1 MTIDGNATT
10 NFQTSTMQRRPV
22 NNTATLVKDT
32 VEVIP
37 SSNTVDSAMYERDQQ
52 IYKCST
58 MRQGSKF
65 DGTLRKPSILNC
77 PLPEIPKQEEEAI
90 VAVKKPE
97 EIYVSRYFFYL
108 LLNM

>member
-1 MTIDGNATT
+1 
-10 NFQTSTMQRRPV
+10 MQRRPV
-22 NNTATLVKDT
+22 NITSATIVKDT

-58 MRQGSKF
+58 MRPGSKF
-65 DGTLRKPSILNC
+65 DGTMRKPSILNC

-97 EIYVSRYFFYL
+97 EIYVSR
-108 LLNM
+108 

>member
-1 MTIDGNATT
+1 MTIGGSATT
-10 NFQTSTMQRRPV
+10 NFQTSTMLRRPV
-22 NNTATLVKDT
+22 NTPATLVKDT

-58 MRQGSKF
+58 MRQGNKF
-65 DGTLRKPSILNC
+65 ADGTMRKPSILNC

-97 EIYVSRYFFYL
+97 EIYVSR
-108 LLNM
+108 